1 MKTDILIAGAGLSG
15 LVIAE
20 RLSAAGARCLLVEK
34 RGEIGG
40 NCLDGYDEHGV
51 LIHRYGPHYFR
62 TNSSR
67 IVRYLSRFTEWKRR
81 EFRILSHTEG
91 RYWSFPVNLKTFEQ
105 LIGRESSAAEFESW
119 LSQQRIPFQDPSC
132 SEQVILSRLGRDFY
146 ERFFLNYTRKQWGRE
161 PSELDPSVCRR
172 IPVRMGREER
182 WFSERFQAIPSE
194 GYHTLFRRMYEAM
207 ERTELMLGT
216 DYREILGKVSPR
228 HFVVTGPVD
237 EFFDYRHGRLPYR
250 TIRFEREYVSGN
262 SLKARLP
269 VSGRKGFWQPAVQ
282 VNYPGEEPF
291 TRCLEIK
298 HITGQRCEG
307 TTLLREYPEE
317 HGPETDPYYPVPS
330 RESSILHRRYAETAS
345 QHPNITFLGR
355 LGTYRYLNMD
365 QTVAF
370 ALQAADILARRLGFS
385 PLPLP

>member
-1 MKTDILIAGAGLSG
+1 LKTDILIAGAGLSG

-67 IVRYLSRFTEWKRR
+67 VVRYLSRFTEWKRQD
-81 EFRILSHTEG
+81 FKILSHTEG
-91 RYWSFPVNLKTFEQ
+91 RYWSFPVNLMTFEQ
-105 LIGRESSAAEFESW
+105 MIGRESSTAEFESY
-119 LSQQRIPFQDPSC
+119 LAGQRIPFEHPSN

-161 PSELDPSVCRR
+161 PSELDVSVCRR
-172 IPVRMGREER
+172 IPLRMGRAEHC
-182 WFSERFQAIPSE
+182 FSERFQGIPSE
-194 GYHTLFRRMYEAM
+194 GYHALFRRMSEASHGA
-207 ERTELMLGT
+207 ELVLGT
-216 DYREILGKVSPR
+216 DYRELLGKVAYR
-228 HFVVTGPVD
+228 HLIVTGPID

-250 TIRFEREYVSGN
+250 TIRFEREHIAGD
-262 SLKARLP
+262 SLKARRP
-269 VSGRKGFWQPAVQ
+269 ESGQEGFWQPAVQ
-282 VNYPGEEPF
+282 VNNPGQEPF
-291 TRCLEIK
+291 TRCVEIK
-298 HITGQRCEG
+298 HVTGQRCEG
-307 TTLLREYPEE
+307 TTLVREYPDE
-317 HGPETDPYYPVPS
+317 HGPDTDPYYPVPS
-330 RESSILHRRYAETAS
+330 RESAVLHRRYVETAA
-345 QHPNITFLGR
+345 QHTDMTFLGR

-370 ALQAADILARRLGFS
+370 ALQTADVLARCLGFS
-385 PLPLP
+385 PAPCP